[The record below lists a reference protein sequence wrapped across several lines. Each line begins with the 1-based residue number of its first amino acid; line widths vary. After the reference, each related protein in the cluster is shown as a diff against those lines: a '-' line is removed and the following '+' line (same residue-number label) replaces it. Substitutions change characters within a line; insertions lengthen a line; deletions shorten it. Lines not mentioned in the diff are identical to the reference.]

1 MTDTLTATGPRIATD
16 TLTVHRAGLVTVQ
29 DLGRFGHSRYG
40 LPVNGALDQHSARV
54 ANVLTGN
61 GEGAPLLEITAL
73 DFACTPST
81 DILIAVTGA
90 PADVTVGGVPR
101 PQWEPLPVRAG
112 ETIAVSGIRLGLR
125 VYLAVLGSVDTPS
138 LLGSC
143 APDTILGFGRTL
155 REGDELALR
164 ASCPPVDHPVFGIPL
179 FRVHAPVAR
188 FAESGPDGET
198 WTIDVTDGPDLAE
211 FGDTAERL
219 FRSPFAVTPRSNHI
233 GLRMSGDVPRRVATG
248 EVLSRGV
255 PVGAVEVPAGDE
267 LLVLH
272 RGRGVTAGYP
282 VLAVVT
288 ATGLSALGQARP
300 GQSVRFRH
308 RTVEEAV
315 AAYRSERH
323 AVRALAARVRTVF
336 DELRIP
342 VPSDRPA
349 TAPS

>member
-1 MTDTLTATGPRIATD
+1 MTEALTMTDARTLTGA
-16 TLTVHRAGLVTVQ
+16 LTVHRAGLAAVQ

-54 ANVLTGN
+54 ANVLAGN
-61 GEGAPLLEITAL
+61 DEGAPLVEVTAL

-90 PADVTVGGVPR
+90 PADVTVGGVAR

-112 ETIAVSGIRLGLR
+112 ETISISGIRVGLR
-125 VYLAVLGSVDTPS
+125 VYLAVLGSVDTPA

-143 APDTILGFGRTL
+143 APDTILGFGRSL
-155 REGDELALR
+155 RDGDELALR
-164 ASCPPVDHPVFGIPL
+164 AGCPTVAHPVFGIPL
-179 FRVHAPVAR
+179 FRVHAPVAHCT
-188 FAESGPDGET
+188 ES
-198 WTIDVTDGPDLAE
+198 WTVDVTDGPDLAE

-219 FRSPFAVTPRSNHI
+219 FRAPFTVTPRSNHI
-233 GLRMSGDVPRRVATG
+233 GLRMSGDVPRRVVTG

-300 GQSVRFRH
+300 GQSVRFRR
-308 RTVEEAV
+308 RTLDEAV
-315 AAYRSERH
+315 TAYRSQRH

-336 DELRIP
+336 DELGMP
-342 VPSDRPA
+342 VPPPVRTD
-349 TAPS
+349 PSTG